1 MSRAVLAWVP
11 AVLWAAAIFVVSAR
25 PSVSLPS
32 FRAADKV
39 LHFGAYALMGFLLA
53 HAAAS
58 SGLSPR
64 WAVVLGWLYGASDEL
79 HQGFVPGR
87 SMDPADWAADALGVL
102 AGTFAYTRIQ
112 AWRRGRTPAA
122 ARASR

>member
-1 MSRAVLAWVP
+1 MTRPALGWVP

-25 PSVSLPS
+25 PSVSIPS
-32 FRAADKV
+32 FRGADKL
-39 LHFGAYALMGFLLA
+39 LHFGAYALLGFLLA
-53 HAAAS
+53 HGAAAS
-58 SGLSPR
+58 GLRPG
-64 WAVVLGWLYGASDEL
+64 WAVALGWLYGASDEL

-102 AGTFAYTRIQ
+102 AGVFAYSRFQ
-112 AWRRGRTPAA
+112 AWHRGRTPAA